1 MRNLKVTTFY
11 EGMLIMFMLKY
22 DNMNIDRYKT
32 SQEINCRLLDIGS
45 GTTYI
50 YM

>member
-1 MRNLKVTTFY
+1 
-11 EGMLIMFMLKY
+11 MLKY

-45 GTTYI
+45 GTTFI
-50 YM
+50 YTYVGTYDVIVYVYHF